1 MRLVG
6 QEKCL
11 LVVRD
16 CSGTLDVFLEDI
28 LSLGNT
34 LKASRSKRQLV
45 AEKVGTAPL
54 IAFDEAQRLLVIYV
68 HKNVCMFIEIIIC
81 LTNIQ
86 ARIKRSCTSL
96 HLTSSM
102 DS

>member
-6 QEKCL
+6 QANCL

-16 CSGTLDVFLEDI
+16 ITGGLSVFLEDI

-34 LKASRSKRQLV
+34 LKASHSKRHLV
-45 AEKVGTAPL
+45 AEKVGPAPL

-68 HKNVCMFIEIIIC
+68 HVNVRIFIAC
-81 LTNIQ
+81 
-86 ARIKRSCTSL
+86 
-96 HLTSSM
+96 
-102 DS
+102 